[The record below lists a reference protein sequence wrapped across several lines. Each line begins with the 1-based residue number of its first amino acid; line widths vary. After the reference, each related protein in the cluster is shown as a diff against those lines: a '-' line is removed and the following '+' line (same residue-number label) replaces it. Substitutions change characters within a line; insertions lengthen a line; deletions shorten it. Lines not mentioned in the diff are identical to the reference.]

1 MLVLFALAIAASASS
16 GASAPVG
23 PVVQARATVQIISG
37 VRLRLDGRPNADAP
51 APRDSQIRANGDRH
65 PARLIEF
72 Q

>member
-1 MLVLFALAIAASASS
+1 MLASFALAIAASASS
-16 GASAPVG
+16 GVSAPVG
-23 PVVQARATVQIISG
+23 PAVQARATIQIVSG

-51 APRDSQIRANGDRH
+51 APRDSVIRANGEAR